1 MCDAPYTPIDQQ
13 EITCK
18 ATFRRRCVLFIGAAI
33 VFISACSHNP
43 VDSGNRFPVNP
54 GPILFISD
62 NSGTDQLYSMN
73 EDGSN
78 VQQLTDDSHF
88 PILDAKWSPDGSKIA
103 VISLVG
109 DSLTYP
115 YYRRAIFIMNAD
127 GSHRYQLTPQW
138 FDTVD
143 STGRKVEYGGAS
155 GPVWSPD
162 SKQIA
167 YTRLMVP
174 EAADNNDI
182 FIIDV
187 NGTNEK
193 RITRNT
199 SISEGRVDWSQD
211 GKSFLADV
219 IDWTNTR
226 STVDIFSRNGK
237 LQKQITPDS
246 LTSYDALWSPDQ
258 KHIVYTSWGG
268 VRQELFISDG
278 DGNGAKVLPTTNRT
292 FNNAVAWSGDSK
304 KILFNATDSPGS
316 SWGIFLINEDG
327 SNLAEITPTNITN
340 TLAVSWKRR

>member
-1 MCDAPYTPIDQQ
+1 MLL
-13 EITCK
+13 
-18 ATFRRRCVLFIGAAI
+18 VS
-33 VFISACSHNP
+33 ISACRHNP
-43 VDSGNRFPVNP
+43 ADSGKHFPVKP

-62 NSGTDQLYSMN
+62 NSGTKQLYSMN

-78 VQQLTDDSHF
+78 VQQLTKNPNF
-88 PILDAKWSPDGSKIA
+88 PILDAK
-103 VISLVG
+103 
-109 DSLTYP
+109 
-115 YYRRAIFIMNAD
+115 
-127 GSHRYQLTPQW
+127 
-138 FDTVD
+138 
-143 STGRKVEYGGAS
+143 
-155 GPVWSPD
+155 WSPD

-174 EAADNNDI
+174 EAVDNNDI

-199 SISEGRVDWSQD
+199 GISEGRVDWFQD

-268 VRQELFISDG
+268 IRQELFISDG

>member
-1 MCDAPYTPIDQQ
+1 MCDAPYTPINQQ

-18 ATFRRRCVLFIGAAI
+18 APFRRRCVLFIGAAI

-43 VDSGNRFPVNP
+43 VDSGNRFLAKP

-62 NSGTDQLYSMN
+62 QSGTNQLYSMN
-73 EDGSN
+73 ADGSN
-78 VQQLTDDSHF
+78 VQQLTKDPNF
-88 PILDAKWSPDGSKIA
+88 PILDAKWSPDGNKIA

-143 STGRKVEYGGAS
+143 STGDKVEYGGAS

-174 EAADNNDI
+174 EAADNRDI
-182 FIIDV
+182 FVINTDV
-187 NGTNEK
+187 SNEK
-193 RITRNT
+193 RVTKSMFLT
-199 SISEGRVDWSQD
+199 ETVTDWSAD
-211 GKSFLADV
+211 GKLLLATV
-219 IDWTNTR
+219 YDWSKTDSR
-226 STVDIFSRNGK
+226 EMVDIFSSIDGK
-237 LQKQITPDS
+237 LQKQITPDTV
-246 LTSYDALWSPDQ
+246 TSYNAQWSPDQ

-268 VRQELFISDG
+268 QRQELFLADG
-278 DGNGAKVLPTTNRT
+278 EGNGAKVLPTTNRT
-292 FNNAVAWSGDSK
+292 FNYIAAWSGDSE
-304 KILFNATDSPGS
+304 KILFNASGK
-316 SWGIFLINEDG
+316 IYLINEDG